1 MPRTLRD
8 LPLTNETWP
17 RIDAWAAQQQFRLTQ
32 TLPMGRVYEKGTGIF
47 VAPMAVSV
55 ENTAYGVHLESWIKL
70 NTFVRLCWLF
80 LAPPELT
87 IDGGFVA
94 MIPRRMARTAVNQ
107 LLASLGQPPIG

>member
-32 TLPMGRVYEKGTGIF
+32 TLPMGRIYEKGTGIF
-47 VAPMAVSV
+47 VAPIAVSV
-55 ENTAYGVHLESWIKL
+55 ENTAQGVHLESWIKL
-70 NTFVRLCWLF
+70 STFLRLCWLF
-80 LAPPELT
+80 LAPSELG
-87 IDGGFVA
+87 IDNGIVG
-94 MIPRRMARTAVNQ
+94 MIPRRMARTAVNH